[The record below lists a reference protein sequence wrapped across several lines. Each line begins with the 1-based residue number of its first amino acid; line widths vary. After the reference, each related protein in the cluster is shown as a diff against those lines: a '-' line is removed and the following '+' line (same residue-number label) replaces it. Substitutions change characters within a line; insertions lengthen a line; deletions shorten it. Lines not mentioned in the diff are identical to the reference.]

1 MFIRRT
7 TSRKLADGTCYYT
20 YRLVAS
26 ERVGGQVRQRTL
38 LNLGAH
44 FALEREQWPLLCTR
58 IEQLLAAQ
66 QQTLA
71 LGCFDEA
78 LEAEAQRIVAQ
89 WLLAQPALAPDT
101 AQAKPDLQ
109 TIDVNSLELRRPRSV
124 GVEHLGL
131 WAMAQVDFAGLLRQ
145 MGLNGPQQ
153 AAVVGSIIGRM
164 AAPGSEQATHRW
176 LQDQSA
182 LGELI
187 DFDYEAMGAM
197 ALYRASDRLYRHR
210 DTLEPQLFERIRDLF
225 DFACVI
231 TLYDLTHTFFEGA
244 AAGNPDAQR
253 GHSKEKRTDCPLL
266 TLGMVLDG
274 SGFVRHCQVLAGNV
288 GESTTLKDM
297 LEKLEAPQ
305 QALVVMDRGIATQAN
320 LDWLVE
326 NGYRYLVVSRERPPD
341 IDRDAAT
348 AIETASDHAVYAQ
361 AVPSDDGTETFLYCY
376 SEQRA
381 KKEDGINQRF
391 VARFEAALQKMHD
404 GLAKPRTTKKIDKL
418 WERIGRLKEKSHGIG
433 QYYDITV
440 VPDDPHV
447 NAVAIT
453 WQQRPIT
460 TGRLAN
466 PGVYSLR
473 TNETNWDADRLWH
486 TYVMLT
492 DLEAVFRS
500 LKSELGLRPIFHH
513 KPERSA
519 GHLFITVLAY
529 QFVQIIRRCLRAQ
542 DIHASWQTLRDTMT
556 PQRRVTVTFRRED
569 GKTLHVRKA
578 TQAEPKQR
586 AIYRA
591 LGAHMA
597 PGGVRKMIQ

>member
-1 MFIRRT
+1 MV
-7 TSRKLADGTCYYT
+7 DGTRYAT

-26 ERVGGQVRQRTL
+26 ERVDGKVRQRTL
-38 LNLGAH
+38 LNLGAR

-58 IEQLLAAQ
+58 IGQLLEGEQ
-66 QQTLA
+66 QCLA
-71 LGCFDEA
+71 LDVFSEA
-78 LEAEAQRIVAQ
+78 VETEAQRIVAR
-89 WLLAQPALAPDT
+89 LLLEQPTLSPDT
-101 AQAKPDLQ
+101 ATLKTD
-109 TIDVNSLELRRPRSV
+109 THTVDVNSLELTRPRSV
-124 GVEHLGL
+124 GVEQLGL
-131 WAMAQVDFAGLLRQ
+131 WAMEQVDFAGLLTR

-153 AAVVGSIIGRM
+153 AAVMGSIIGRM
-164 AAPGSEQATHRW
+164 AVPGSEQATYRW
-176 LQDQSA
+176 LQTHSA

-187 DFDYEAMGAM
+187 DFDYESMGAM

-210 DTLEPQLFERIRDLF
+210 ESLEARLFERIRDLF
-225 DFACVI
+225 DFECVI
-231 TLYDLTHTFFEGA
+231 TLYDLTNTFFEGA
-244 AAGNPDAQR
+244 AAGNPDARR

-266 TLGMVLDG
+266 TLGLVLDG
-274 SGFVRHCQVLAGNV
+274 SGFARHCQVMAGNV
-288 GESTTLKDM
+288 GESTTLQAM
-297 LEKLEAPQ
+297 LTQLKAPQ
-305 QALVVMDRGIATQAN
+305 AAMVVMDRGIATQAN
-320 LDWLVE
+320 IDWLVE
-326 NGYRYLVVSRERPPD
+326 QGYRYLVVSRERPPP
-341 IDRDAAT
+341 IDMSAAT

-361 AVPSDDGTETFLYCY
+361 SIPSDDGTETFLYCY

-391 VARFEAALQKMHD
+391 VERFESALQKMHD
-404 GLAKPRTTKKIDKL
+404 GLAQPRTTKKIDKI

-440 VPDDPHV
+440 VPDDKHI
-447 NAVAIT
+447 NAIAIT

-473 TNETNWDADRLWH
+473 TNETTWNADRLWH

-500 LKSELGLRPIFHH
+500 LKSELRLRPIFHQ

-542 DIHASWQTLRDTMT
+542 GINASWQTIRDTMAT
-556 PQRRVTVTFRRED
+556 QRRVTVTFRRAD
-569 GKTLHVRKA
+569 SKTLHVRKA
-578 TQAEPKQR
+578 TQAEPEQQV
-586 AIYRA
+586 IYRA
-591 LGAHMA
+591 LGVNAT
-597 PGGVRKMIQ
+597 PGGVHKMIQ